1 MISEVTRELDS
12 FDAPWGKQVAIQEV
26 DYGDGVVVLR
36 IRIREGR
43 RFTIIDVDADTASRW
58 GDAMSAWARDG

>member
-1 MISEVTRELDS
+1 MIGEVTRELGN
-12 FDAPWGKQVAIQEV
+12 FDAPWGKQVAIVEV
-26 DYGDGVVVLR
+26 DYGDGIVVLR

-58 GDAMSAWARDG
+58 AEAMSAWAGER